1 TFVRLGALTGACAAL
16 RVAATVCVAGY
27 CAWVR
32 PAVAAGCALT
42 GAERRERQATNG
54 SGYRSSARQR
64 EPGAAPSPP
73 GKLNS

>member
-1 TFVRLGALTGACAAL
+1 LTGACAAL
-16 RVAATVCVAGY
+16 RMVAAVVAADY
-27 CAWVR
+27 CTLVI
-32 PAVAAGCALT
+32 PAVAAGCARP

-54 SGYRSSARQR
+54 SGYRSSARER